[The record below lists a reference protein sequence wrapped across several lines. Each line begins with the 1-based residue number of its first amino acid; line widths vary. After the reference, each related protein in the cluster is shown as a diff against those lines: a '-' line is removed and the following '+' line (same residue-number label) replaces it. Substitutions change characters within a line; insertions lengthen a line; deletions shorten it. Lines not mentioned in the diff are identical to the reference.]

1 MSVSAPSALLVESSL
16 VMKKTNFARN
26 FWQSGSGNFRKCW
39 GWPTAIQDR
48 GHCNSTL
55 PTRTGAGT
63 KKKGTTE
70 SKYKFLR
77 YLPIISHLKIC
88 APLWIFRHYSFI
100 HSKIESIWKC
110 FWNVHCA
117 LPAFLTTFIIWN
129 IIRIFKYNLK
139 AHQGMDML
147 WLPLFSA
154 FGNNILTY
162 LSIKPIQKCCF

>member
-1 MSVSAPSALLVESSL
+1 MGQGIFGNVEVDQQPYRIEAIVIQHCQLGQAPVL
-16 VMKKTNFARN
+16 
-26 FWQSGSGNFRKCW
+26 
-39 GWPTAIQDR
+39 
-48 GHCNSTL
+48 
-55 PTRTGAGT
+55 
-63 KKKGTTE
+63 KKGTTE